1 MFCSSVCL
9 NKIEFSSIIKKKNI
23 FLGCLATTL
32 ALSYG
37 LWSFRNGKKKM
48 SQYMMRTRVVAQGFT
63 VVAMV
68 LGVTM
73 GAQKGLKKG

>member
-1 MFCSSVCL
+1 
-9 NKIEFSSIIKKKNI
+9 
-23 FLGCLATTL
+23 
-32 ALSYG
+32 
-37 LWSFRNGKKKM
+37 
-48 SQYMMRTRVVAQGFT
+48 MMRTRVVAQGFT